1 MLMWL
6 KKIQSNDF
14 MNKQKNINVSPSI
27 LRNKISGVLGAM
39 RSFIRWNK
47 ISHRGMLLLEAIF
60 AIVILVTTLS
70 VIIESLVSALRA
82 TVITADYSKAL
93 VLADQ
98 VMAGLMRQRFIDAT
112 FQEEADFSA
121 PDEQFH
127 YEIKTQKMPV
137 EDNAGAG
144 LNEVQLTVSWKSG
157 SKEQNISLVTWL
169 ADVPEKKSPSE
180 N

>member
-70 VIIESLVSALRA
+70 VII
-82 TVITADYSKAL
+82 
-93 VLADQ
+93 
-98 VMAGLMRQRFIDAT
+98 
-112 FQEEADFSA
+112 
-121 PDEQFH
+121 
-127 YEIKTQKMPV
+127 
-137 EDNAGAG
+137 
-144 LNEVQLTVSWKSG
+144 
-157 SKEQNISLVTWL
+157 
-169 ADVPEKKSPSE
+169 
-180 N
+180 